1 MATSKVVLNKQRHFL
16 RQAEPDLG
24 RKVGGFA
31 EVDKVLKGEGKGNG
45 FREGEGNILVG
56 LLDIGM
62 LTNSHGTGADIT
74 LARELDSF
82 FRGLDNN

>member
-1 MATSKVVLNKQRHFL
+1 MAASKVVLNKQGHFL

-31 EVDKVLKGEGKGNG
+31 EVDKVLEGEGKGNG
-45 FREGEGNILVG
+45 FREGEGNVLVG
-56 LLDIGM
+56 LLDVGM
-62 LTNSHGTGADIT
+62 LTNSHGAAADIT

-82 FRGLDNN
+82 FRSLNNN